1 MHGYR
6 VLTFRVY
13 NCHDSHAYS
22 YKCSGIL
29 TGLVGIGLVWLWT
42 GISLDEICQV
52 VRQHWFEI
60 CQEA

>member
-22 YKCSGIL
+22 YKRSGIL
-29 TGLVGIGLVWLWT
+29 TGLVGIGYRFGYGWEYVLVRFVKL
-42 GISLDEICQV
+42 
-52 VRQHWFEI
+52 
-60 CQEA
+60 